1 MGFTDLM
8 TGARVLVT
16 GATGFVGRH
25 ILGPLQALGCEV
37 HVISRRPA
45 NHDSR
50 GVRYHECDL
59 HNHAGVASLMGA
71 IRPEHLLHLAW
82 DVTPGEYITSLENL
96 RWVQSTLALAHIFV
110 ECGGRRIVGAG
121 TAAEYSWHK
130 SPCDEATTPLV
141 PDSLYAG
148 SKLALWHVLDR
159 LSAQGSVGFA
169 WGRVFFMFGPHE
181 APERLVPVMVDAARR
196 QQSLTLRHPTQVRD
210 YLHAADV
217 GAAFVALLAS
227 DVQGAVNLASGEGTD
242 LSALA
247 GLVGEAAGTEVP
259 LELGSTL
266 DDPHPV
272 VVAEVTRLREE
283 VRFTPRFSLRSGL
296 RDTVDWWFRQHG
308 NAGT

>member
-1 MGFTDLM
+1 
-8 TGARVLVT
+8 
-16 GATGFVGRH
+16 
-25 ILGPLQALGCEV
+25 
-37 HVISRRPA
+37 
-45 NHDSR
+45 
-50 GVRYHECDL
+50 
-59 HNHAGVASLMGA
+59 
-71 IRPEHLLHLAW
+71 
-82 DVTPGEYITSLENL
+82 
-96 RWVQSTLALAHIFV
+96 
-110 ECGGRRIVGAG
+110 
-121 TAAEYSWHK
+121 
-130 SPCDEATTPLV
+130 
-141 PDSLYAG
+141 
-148 SKLALWHVLDR
+148 
-159 LSAQGSVGFA
+159 
-169 WGRVFFMFGPHE
+169 
-181 APERLVPVMVDAARR
+181 
-196 QQSLTLRHPTQVRD
+196 
-210 YLHAADV
+210 V